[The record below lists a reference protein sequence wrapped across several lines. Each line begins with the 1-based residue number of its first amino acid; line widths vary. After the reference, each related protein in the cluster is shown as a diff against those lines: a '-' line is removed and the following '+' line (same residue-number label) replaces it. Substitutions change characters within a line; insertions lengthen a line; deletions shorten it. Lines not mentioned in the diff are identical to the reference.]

1 MDNEREMMGALE
13 ALMFVWG
20 RPLDLVSASEALDIS
35 PREAR
40 ECMEKL
46 IDRYDYLESGLMIRN
61 VDGAFQFCTRPEYA
75 EHITRFCTPVR
86 EKKLSGAALEVLAIV
101 AYRQPVSRAVID
113 SIRGIKCDKV
123 LEGLVNRGLVEMRGH
138 GKGIGHPALYG
149 TTTLFL
155 EKLGL
160 SSIKDLPDIGT
171 EESGVES
178 DSQQIAFDIM
188 ADEDSI
194 NEDGGAEE
202 TTGTDPERIS

>member
-1 MDNEREMMGALE
+1 MSNEKEMMGALE

-20 RPLDLVSASEALDIS
+20 RPLDLGSASEALDIS
-35 PREAR
+35 PGEAR
-40 ECMEKL
+40 ECMKKL
-46 IDRYDYLESGLMIRN
+46 MKKYDDAESGLMIRN

-75 EHITRFCTPVR
+75 EYITRFCTPVR

-155 EKLGL
+155 EKLGI
-160 SSIKDLPDIGT
+160 SSIKELPDIGT
-171 EESGVES
+171 DDQDGEV
-178 DSQQIAFDIM
+178 DSQQMVFDIGN
-188 ADEDSI
+188 DENI
-194 NEDGGAEE
+194 NKEDNLSEI
-202 TTGTDPERIS
+202 TGKDPERIS

>member
-1 MDNEREMMGALE
+1 MNNEYEMMGALE

-20 RPLDLVSASEALDIS
+20 RPLDLVSASEALDIT
-35 PREAR
+35 PEEAR
-40 ECMEKL
+40 ECFKKL
-46 IDRYDYLESGLMIRN
+46 QERYDYLESGLMIRN

-75 EHITRFCTPVR
+75 EYITRFCTPVR

-138 GKGIGHPALYG
+138 GKGLGHPALYG

-155 EKLGL
+155 EKLGI

-171 EESGVES
+171 EDTSGEA
-178 DSQQIAFDIM
+178 DSQQMVFDI
-188 ADEDSI
+188 
-194 NEDGGAEE
+194 GTGAEE
-202 TTGTDPERIS
+202 IMEEEGSEAATGRDPEQIS